1 MPRESTIVSS
11 AEIPPPLAP
20 GAGVSQ
26 RFRMGRTVLA
36 LILRE
41 MSSRYGRSPGGYV
54 WAVLEPVG
62 MILIMAIG
70 FSLLVRNPPLGTSF
84 ILFFATGFIPFN
96 LYQALSNTIARTMIF
111 SRALLSYPIIT
122 WVDAILARFI
132 LNSLTGIM
140 VGYLVLMVFVQVS
153 DSPILLNI
161 RPILETMLLA
171 MLLGLGV
178 GTLNCAL
185 IGLIPVWDQVWSIFS
200 RPLFLASGII
210 LLYDDMPALARDI
223 LWYNPLVHVTG
234 LMRTGFYP
242 TYEATYV
249 SVAFVIGFSLVSLFM
264 GIVLMGRYHREIL
277 TN

>member
-1 MPRESTIVSS
+1 MSS